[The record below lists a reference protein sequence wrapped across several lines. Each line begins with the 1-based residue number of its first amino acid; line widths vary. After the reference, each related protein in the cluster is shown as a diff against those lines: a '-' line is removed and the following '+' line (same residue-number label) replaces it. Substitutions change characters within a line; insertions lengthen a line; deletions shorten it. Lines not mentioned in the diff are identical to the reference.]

1 MKKYDKKSAIKIIVH
16 AAKEYEEKL
25 NNKHFLIVYQKKS
38 LTKTVEI
45 GFRDMNFLHLT
56 GVKTKLSAQQF
67 YAACLESK
75 LAERD
80 FEIDNKGKVQQKLI
94 VLTCLSKLMSHHC
107 LVGEFINSGVYIR
120 ADYFVGD
127 TKAILSVGFCNGNRV
142 DYPVTLYNEDVKR
155 LSNPTNKVLAIF
167 SKSYKEKCYNKCTYL
182 SKGQEIGKLK
192 LEEDIRKRIEIVR

>member
-45 GFRDMNFLHLT
+45 GFR
-56 GVKTKLSAQQF
+56 
-67 YAACLESK
+67 
-75 LAERD
+75 
-80 FEIDNKGKVQQKLI
+80 
-94 VLTCLSKLMSHHC
+94 
-107 LVGEFINSGVYIR
+107 
-120 ADYFVGD
+120 
-127 TKAILSVGFCNGNRV
+127 NGNRV
-142 DYPVTLYNEDVKR
+142 DYPVTLYNEDGKR

>member
-80 FEIDNKGKVQQKLI
+80 FEIDNKGKVQQKLM
-94 VLTCLSKLMSHHC
+94 VLPCLSKLMSHHC
-107 LVGEFINSGVYIR
+107 LVGEFINSGVYIW

-127 TKAILSVGFCNGNRV
+127 TKAILSVGFRNGNRV

-155 LSNPTNKVLAIF
+155 LSNPTIKFLQFFQKAIKRSVIINVHTF
-167 SKSYKEKCYNKCTYL
+167 Q
-182 SKGQEIGKLK
+182 KG
-192 LEEDIRKRIEIVR
+192 KRLVS

>member
-1 MKKYDKKSAIKIIVH
+1 M
-16 AAKEYEEKL
+16 
-25 NNKHFLIVYQKKS
+25 
-38 LTKTVEI
+38 
-45 GFRDMNFLHLT
+45 
-56 GVKTKLSAQQF
+56 
-67 YAACLESK
+67 ESK

-80 FEIDNKGKVQQKLI
+80 FEIDNKGKVQQKLM
-94 VLTCLSKLMSHHC
+94 VLPCLSKLMSHHC

-127 TKAILSVGFCNGNRV
+127 TKAILSVGFRNGNRV

-155 LSNPTNKVLAIF
+155 LSNPTNKVLAFF